1 MADSSEPQAE
11 PACGDTPPPSLTE
24 GCVGGGPAELKS
36 PGPPAPRSGPARNGL
51 DLAALVA
58 AVLGVVMLIVLGVV
72 GPIRPLFWTAGVF
85 GTTALVLGI
94 LGARRAK
101 QGAVGNRGR
110 ALTGAALGG
119 LATVWFVNGV
129 AVASDPFHEVS
140 CQAGPLRFQTTRCF
154 DDGLQVTVSAPKPY
168 TPHARGGEPIGGY
181 PPGSRAVSVEITI
194 RNGSTNMV
202 DLENLWSI
210 GAKDANGHQAT
221 PIWEGDDL
229 SRGLGHTQLL
239 PGMTK
244 VMRQGFALP
253 PSAAKSMGVEVS
265 LVTPPDVGIGWNR
278 RNDNAWWSGPVR

>member
-11 PACGDTPPPSLTE
+11 PPCDGTPPPSPTE
-24 GCVGGGPAELKS
+24 GCVGGGPAGLKS
-36 PGPPAPRSGPARNGL
+36 PGSPAPRSGPSRNGL
-51 DLAALVA
+51 DLAALIA
-58 AVLGVVMLIVLGVV
+58 AVLGVVILIVLGVV

-85 GTTALVLGI
+85 GAAALVLGI

-110 ALTGAALGG
+110 ALTGAVLGG

-168 TPHARGGEPIGGY
+168 TPRKMGQSSTDY
-181 PPGSRAVSVEITI
+181 PVGSRTVSVEITI
-194 RNGSTNMV
+194 RNGSPNMV

-210 GAKDANGHQAT
+210 GGKDANGHQAT

-239 PGMTK
+239 PGMTT
-244 VMRQGFALP
+244 VRTQGFALP

-278 RNDNAWWSGPVR
+278 RNDTAWWSGPVR

>member
-11 PACGDTPPPSLTE
+11 PACGDIPPPSPTAPAE
-24 GCVGGGPAELKS
+24 GCAGGGPAE
-36 PGPPAPRSGPARNGL
+36 PGPPAPRSGPSRNGL
-51 DLAALVA
+51 DLAALIA
-58 AVLGVVMLIVLGVV
+58 AALGVVILIVLGVV

-85 GTTALVLGI
+85 GATALVLGI

-110 ALTGAALGG
+110 ALTGAVLGG
-119 LATVWFVNGV
+119 LATAWFVNGV
-129 AVASDPFHEVS
+129 AVAADPFDEVS
-140 CQAGPLRFQTTRCF
+140 CRAGPLRFQTTRCF

-168 TPHARGGEPIGGY
+168 TPRKMGPSSTDY
-181 PPGSRAVSVEITI
+181 PVGSRTVSVEITI
-194 RNGSTNMV
+194 RNGSTGIV

-210 GAKDANGHQAT
+210 GGKDANGHQAT

-244 VMRQGFALP
+244 VMTQGFALP